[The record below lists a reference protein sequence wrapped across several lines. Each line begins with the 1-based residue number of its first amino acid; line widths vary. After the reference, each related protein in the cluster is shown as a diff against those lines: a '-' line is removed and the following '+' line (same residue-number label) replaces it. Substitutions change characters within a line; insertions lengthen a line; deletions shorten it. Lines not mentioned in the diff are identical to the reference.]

1 MTESRRV
8 IKQSQTAI
16 VIQHSSKS
24 AYAIQGVARMSLYA
38 TLSVGYRLRHPS
50 KNDYIF
56 LFFQKKFIPLSLE
69 RKRINTNPSPE
80 NQGGGF

>member
-8 IKQSQTAI
+8 IKQLQTAI

-56 LFFQKKFIPLSLE
+56 LFFQKKIHTFVV
-69 RKRINTNPSPE
+69 RKKTN
-80 NQGGGF
+80 